1 MEQSSFFC
9 CLPGANWQPHI
20 TSTLASFHNLIS
32 CNGKMLAQV
41 PIKCPVPLPSRQ
53 ATSGGGTRNVS
64 STYNLI
70 MVIIFDVTN
79 PNTQDFVF
87 NGICLLLFLYC
98 IVHFFGASAE
108 EYFLNMNSQVFL
120 KTCRLYISLWIIS
133 TLPVWSHQF
142 FIPRT
147 NVLVLPAGYLGAL
160 GSWRFGFKVISCVQ
174 VARLFILHLFFF
186 FFCSATCNKLN
197 CVLY

>member
-147 NVLVLPAGYLGAL
+147 NVLDFQPAIWEPWVRGDLASKWSHVSRWL
-160 GSWRFGFKVISCVQ
+160 DC
-174 VARLFILHLFFF
+174 LFYICFFF
-186 FFCSATCNKLN
+186 FQCNT
-197 CVLY
+197 